1 MTSDKSTNIK
11 ERVEEW
17 WLSSEFTVSKNQ
29 FIAVAV
35 LSVIIIGGW
44 IIYYLYQP
52 VSKPQ
57 IKISKTVAK
66 KSKARKVFVHVA
78 GAVKE
83 PGVYELNTDSR
94 VIEAV
99 KKAGGFTDGA
109 DTDSLNL
116 ADKVQDS
123 QKIMV
128 TDINKTVQSQAI
140 AAETEQSINLNTAT
154 AEQLE
159 ELSGVGETIAKRIIE
174 FREEKGSFSSV
185 DELKE
190 VEGIGEKKFA
200 KIKEEASL

>member
-1 MTSDKSTNIK
+1 MLLK

-44 IIYYLYQP
+44 ITYYLYQP

-57 IKISKTVAK
+57 IKISKTVVN
-66 KSKARKVFVHVA
+66 KSKVLKVFVHVA

-116 ADKVQDS
+116 AAKIQDS

-128 TDINKTVQSQAI
+128 TDINKAVQSQAI
-140 AAETEQSINLNTAT
+140 APDIEQSINLNTAT

>member
-1 MTSDKSTNIK
+1 LLLK

-29 FIAVAV
+29 FIAVVV
-35 LSVIIIGGW
+35 LSVIIIAGW
-44 IIYYLYQP
+44 ISYYLYQP

-57 IKISKTVAK
+57 IKISKSVTK

-116 ADKVQDS
+116 AAKVQDS

-128 TDINKTVQSQAI
+128 TDINKTVQSQAT
-140 AAETEQSINLNTAT
+140 AADIEQSINLNTAT

-159 ELSGVGETIAKRIIE
+159 ELPGVGETIAKRIIE

-200 KIKEEASL
+200 KIKKEASL

>member
-1 MTSDKSTNIK
+1 MLLK

-29 FIAVAV
+29 FIAVVV
-35 LSVIIIGGW
+35 LSVIIIAGW
-44 IIYYLYQP
+44 ITYYLYQP

-57 IKISKTVAK
+57 IKISKSVTK

-116 ADKVQDS
+116 AAKVQDS

-128 TDINKTVQSQAI
+128 TDINKTVQSQAT
-140 AAETEQSINLNTAT
+140 AADIEQSINLNTAT

-159 ELSGVGETIAKRIIE
+159 ELPGVGETIAKRIIE